1 MTVGRIVAAEL
12 VVVTVVAPA
21 LAAEV
26 KILPETPTVVAKP
39 ETATVV
45 PEVKTGPTLA
55 AESETI
61 TMGLA
66 LAEVTGVPTFAVG
79 PEVTNAEPTL
89 ATELGTTAGPTLA
102 SVVATVSVATLAFT
116 AVPRPSLVGAVFC
129 DGAETEVEPNSRPMV
144 VPRLGLTG
152 PTSGAMVE
160 AAPTPTG
167 VECAYP
173 KDDEGPRGT
182 NT

>member
-1 MTVGRIVAAEL
+1 MCIRDR
-12 VVVTVVAPA
+12 A

-39 ETATVV
+39 EAATVV
-45 PEVKTGPTLA
+45 PEVITGPTLA

-61 TMGLA
+61 TVGLT
-66 LAEVTGVPTFAVG
+66 LAEVTGVPTLAAG
-79 PEVTNAEPTL
+79 PEVTNAELTL
-89 ATELGTTAGPTLA
+89 VTELGTTAGPTLA
-102 SVVATVSVATLAFT
+102 SVVVAALLATLAST
-116 AVPRPSLVGAVFC
+116 TVPRPSLVGAVFC
-129 DGAETEVEPNSRPMV
+129 DGAETEVDPNSRLMV